1 MAGAERDPHRRGE
14 EEEEEEEEE
23 EKEEEE
29 EEKEE
34 EEKEEEEE
42 GPETPSDPPPQSR
55 WYRGSF
61 ICPSSPRASGPAR
74 PGRCCGRTGSWAG
87 SSSSPAV
94 SRGVPGGLGGG
105 QGPPQSPSNGGM
117 GGSPQT
123 PCRSRIGGSGP
134 LPAPLTPTERW
145 WWGGGFSTLGWG
157 AQLSRGGLPTLSQ
170 RRFPVPA
177 GGSVRRRR
185 QRPGGPP
192 AVAFA
197 EGWVEFRDKRAAKR
211 AAKILHGAPMAPRPR
226 SPFRHHCWSIKY
238 LPGFRWPHLSERL
251 SYERQVR
258 AQRLRAEVAQAKRE
272 GGFYTR
278 QASKAPPKTSGDPS
292 APLPTWGFT
301 QRPTEEEIWRRKAR
315 PPPAAPPMRL
325 LEKVFGAG
333 R

>member
-1 MAGAERDPHRRGE
+1 MAAAERDPHGRG

-29 EEKEE
+29 EEMEGEEE

-42 GPETPSDPPPQSR
+42 EKEGEEEEGKEEEEEGPEGSPAAEAPSDPPPK
-55 WYRGSF
+55 
-61 ICPSSPRASGPAR
+61 P
-74 PGRCCGRTGSWAG
+74 
-87 SSSSPAV
+87 V
-94 SRGVPGGLGGG
+94 VPGVLYLSFLPPGFGPRQARALLRPHGELGRVFL
-105 QGPPQSPSNGGM
+105 QPH
-117 GGSPQT
+117 
-123 PCRSRIGGSGP
+123 
-134 LPAPLTPTERW
+134 
-145 WWGGGFSTLGWG
+145 
-157 AQLSRGGLPTLSQ
+157 
-170 RRFPVPA
+170 

-211 AAKILHGAPMAPRPR
+211 AAKLLHGAPMAPRPR
-226 SPFRHHCWSIKY
+226 SPFRHHYWSIKY

-272 GGFYTR
+272 GGFYAR
-278 QASKAPPKTSGDPS
+278 QASKEPPKTSGDPA
-292 APLPTWGFT
+292 APPRTWGFT
-301 QRPTEEEIWRRKAR
+301 QRPTEEEIWKRKAR
-315 PPPAAPPMRL
+315 PPPAAPPQSL
-325 LEKVFGAG
+325 LEKVFGTG

>member
-1 MAGAERDPHRRGE
+1 MAGAERDPHGTG
-14 EEEEEEEEE
+14 EEEEEE

-29 EEKEE
+29 EEKE
-34 EEKEEEEE
+34 KEEEE
-42 GPETPSDPPPQSR
+42 GPEDPPPK
-55 WYRGSF
+55 
-61 ICPSSPRASGPAR
+61 P
-74 PGRCCGRTGSWAG
+74 
-87 SSSSPAV
+87 V
-94 SRGVPGGLGGG
+94 VPGVLYLSFLPPGFGPRQARALLRPHGELGRVFL
-105 QGPPQSPSNGGM
+105 QP
-117 GGSPQT
+117 
-123 PCRSRIGGSGP
+123 R
-134 LPAPLTPTERW
+134 
-145 WWGGGFSTLGWG
+145 
-157 AQLSRGGLPTLSQ
+157 
-170 RRFPVPA
+170 

-272 GGFYTR
+272 GGFYAR
-278 QASKAPPKTSGDPS
+278 RAPKATKDPPKTSGEPA
-292 APLPTWGFT
+292 APPPTWGFT
-301 QRPTEEEIWRRKAR
+301 QRPTEEEIWGRKAR
-315 PPPAAPPMRL
+315 PPPAAPPRRL
-325 LEKVFGAG
+325 LEKVFGGG

>member
-1 MAGAERDPHRRGE
+1 MAGAERDPHGRG

-29 EEKEE
+29 EEEEEKEEEEEEE

-42 GPETPSDPPPQSR
+42 GPECSPAAEAPSDPPPK
-55 WYRGSF
+55 
-61 ICPSSPRASGPAR
+61 P
-74 PGRCCGRTGSWAG
+74 
-87 SSSSPAV
+87 V
-94 SRGVPGGLGGG
+94 VPGVLYLSFLPPGFGPRQARALLRPHGELGRVFL
-105 QGPPQSPSNGGM
+105 QP
-117 GGSPQT
+117 
-123 PCRSRIGGSGP
+123 R
-134 LPAPLTPTERW
+134 
-145 WWGGGFSTLGWG
+145 
-157 AQLSRGGLPTLSQ
+157 
-170 RRFPVPA
+170 

-272 GGFYTR
+272 GGFYAR
-278 QASKAPPKTSGDPS
+278 RASKEPPKTSGDPA
-292 APLPTWGFT
+292 APSPTWGFA

-315 PPPAAPPMRL
+315 PPPAAPPQRL
-325 LEKVFGAG
+325 LEKVFGTG